1 MKNIFNNYIQSI
13 SSKFSHL
20 ETSEMGYRADF
31 EILLKGI
38 FESINIKRIDHD
50 PKAKQGNKPDFIVMN
65 KDVPILYIEAKNI
78 GVSLDKIEKS
88 NQMARYFGYTNLV
101 LTDYV
106 EFRFYRNGLLYE
118 EPIKI
123 ASYNLKNRI
132 ITPLS
137 QNYEHAAKTLLDFTQ
152 SQKEPIKSGKHLSRI
167 MGGKAQRIRDNIRH
181 FLAFDS
187 AQNKELI
194 HIYKAIKKMLVHDLT
209 IDAFSDMYAQTL
221 VYGLFVARYYDDS
234 PDTFSRQEARDLV
247 PASNPFLQHFFDHIA
262 GPNFDKRLSYIVDEL
277 CVVFQHADTKK
288 LIEEY
293 MGDADP
299 VIHFYEDFLKEYDP
313 ALRKK
318 MGAYYTPLPIVQF
331 IIRSVDYIL
340 QKEFNLPNGLADTS
354 KLSNGK
360 HRVQILDPA
369 VGTGTFISATIRTI
383 YRRLKKQGQSG
394 RWPAYVHH
402 DLLPRLHGFELMMAP
417 YTIAHLKLSLA
428 FKKTGFWKFY
438 RRLGIYLTNSLE
450 KSEAQQDLLSFG
462 FAESIAEE
470 AKEADKIKRETP
482 IMVIIG
488 NPPYSISSQ
497 NRGKWILQLIK
508 DYKTGLGERKINIDD
523 DYIKFIRFAE
533 HFIEKNKSGIVAMI
547 TNNSFID
554 GITHRQMRK
563 HLLETFNEI
572 YILDLHGNSK
582 KKEKAPDGGKDENI
596 FNIQQGVSISIF
608 VRRAEDKKGLGEVY
622 HAELYEKRE
631 DKFKT
636 LDKSDLKN
644 IKWKK
649 LDYFEPYYF
658 FVPKDFKAN
667 EEYEKGFKIDDVFS
681 VSNSGAKTDRDS
693 LFIDMDKNTLEG
705 RALRLLSGDYD
716 EKFKQKYRV
725 INSGSYKLS
734 KKLKNR
740 IFDHN
745 FIQPIQYRLFD
756 YQWIYYDPN
765 LISRPG
771 QKVFKHIVSKENL
784 ALLTCRQQSTFD
796 FQHVFLTKILVD
808 ICIVSMQTKET
819 GYAFPLFLYFK
830 DGSRATNLNMEI
842 VAEIEKIVGK
852 VSPEDTFDYIY
863 AVLHSPSYREKYK
876 EFLKID
882 FPRVPYPKDT
892 KTFKKLAAFGA
903 ELRSLHLLESPK
915 VNQFITTYPIAGSD
929 TVEKLAYKNGKVF
942 INTEQYFG
950 NVPEVAWNFYIGGY
964 QPARK
969 WLKDRKGRALKNADI
984 EHYQKIIVALAETNR
999 IMKEIDRKG

>member
-1 MKNIFNNYIQSI
+1 MQNIFNNYIQSI

-38 FESINIKRIDHD
+38 FESINVKRVDHD
-50 PKAKQGNKPDFIVMN
+50 PKARQRNKPDFIVIN
-65 KDVPILYIEAKNI
+65 KDVPILYIEAKDI
-78 GVSLDKIEKS
+78 GVSLDKVEKS
-88 NQMARYFGYTNLV
+88 KQMARYFGYTNLV
-101 LTDYV
+101 LTDYL
-106 EFRFYRNGLLYE
+106 EFRFYRNGLPYE

-137 QNYEHAAKTLLDFTQ
+137 KNYEHVAKTLLDFTQ

-181 FLAFDS
+181 FLSSDS
-187 AQNKELI
+187 AQNKELV

-209 IDAFSDMYAQTL
+209 IDTFSDMYAQTL

-247 PASNPFLQHFFDHIA
+247 PASNPFLQHFFDHIS

-277 CVVFQHADTKK
+277 CLVFQHADTKK

-299 VIHFYEDFLKEYDP
+299 IIHFYEDFLKEYDP

-318 MGAYYTPLPIVQF
+318 MGAYYRPLPVVKF
-331 IIRSVDYIL
+331 ITRSVDYIL

-354 KLSNGK
+354 KLPNGK

-383 YRRLKKQGQSG
+383 YEHLKKQGQVG
-394 RWPAYVHH
+394 RWPSYVHN

-428 FKKTGFWKFY
+428 FKKTGFWKFH

-450 KSEAQQDLLSFG
+450 QSEAQQNLLSFG

-470 AKEADKIKRETP
+470 AREADKIKSETP
-482 IMVIIG
+482 IMVVIG

-497 NRGKWILQLIK
+497 NKSKWILQLIK

-523 DYIKFIRFAE
+523 DYIKFVRFAE
-533 HFIEKNKSGIVAMI
+533 HFIEKNKNGIVAMI

-563 HLLETFNEI
+563 NLLETFDEI

-582 KKEKAPDGGKDENI
+582 KKEKAPDGGKDENV

-608 VRRAEDKKGLGEVY
+608 VRKNERKEKLGTVY
-622 HAELYEKRE
+622 HAEIFGKRE
-631 DKFKT
+631 IKFATLNKT
-636 LDKSDLKN
+636 EVSSIN
-644 IKWKK
+644 WKK
-649 LDYFEPYYF
+649 LSYDELYYF
-658 FVPKDFKAN
+658 FVPKDFSLKL
-667 EEYEKGFKIDDVFS
+667 EYEKGFSVTDIFIIHSAGIKTKVDNIAIDFQKDLLGKRVEEILTKKPSLNEVIQRF
-681 VSNSGAKTDRDS
+681 NLNPKTTWEY
-693 LFIDMDKNTLEG
+693 DKVLK
-705 RALRLLSGDYD
+705 ADYD
-716 EKFKQKYRV
+716 EKYLEIYDYRPF
-725 INSGSYKLS
+725 NCRY
-734 KKLKNR
+734 
-740 IFDHN
+740 
-745 FIQPIQYRLFD
+745 
-756 YQWIYYDPN
+756 IYYDKNFLSRSRSQIMDNFFDKDNIGLETSRVGDFIFVSKRISDEHFVSDNSFKFPLYVYNSDNLRIPN
-765 LISRPG
+765 LE
-771 QKVFKHIVSKENL
+771 K
-784 ALLTCRQQSTFD
+784 
-796 FQHVFLTKILVD
+796 KILV
-808 ICIVSMQTKET
+808 
-819 GYAFPLFLYFK
+819 
-830 DGSRATNLNMEI
+830 
-842 VAEIEKIVGK
+842 EIEKIVGEAN
-852 VSPEDTFDYIY
+852 SEDIFDYIY
-863 AVLHSPSYREKYK
+863 AVLHSPNYREKYK

-892 KTFKKLAAFGA
+892 KTFKKLVAFGA

-929 TVEKLAYKNGKVF
+929 TVEKLTYKNGIVF

-950 NVPEVAWNFYIGGY
+950 NVPEAIWNFYIGGY

-969 WLKDRKGRALKNADI
+969 WLKDRKGRALTNTDI

-999 IMKEIDRKG
+999 IMKEIDSNI